1 MIGQLELALDIN
13 YSSAVIES
21 DGASSN
27 SNDSGFTHAVTVMD
41 RDSTKTITVT
51 TLPGITPHLNHQI
64 YYKIITIRN

>member
-1 MIGQLELALDIN
+1 MIGQLKLALDIN

-41 RDSTKTITVT
+41 RDSTNTITVT
-51 TLPGITPHLNHQI
+51 TLPGITPHLHHQTNN
-64 YYKIITIRN
+64 KIITIQS